1 MIKNN
6 RSKQLTYR
14 KLVYSYFLIICIEI
28 ISRYFFTAT
37 PLSLFLPAILLL
49 MSESLKNKRINIL
62 KYRYLFLPF
71 IGFTLL
77 FSYVFI
83 KYPFNYALHIW
94 SPVFNIGYSVIS
106 LLYIAPLLLQLI
118 GNYLTFRINWQSTT
132 LFILFI
138 VHLVY
143 ALETLIIMHL
153 SFSTA
158 KTNNQFSTLEVNGYW
173 VNWFLLIISLL
184 VTLCYLLGAKKESQ
198 LKTYPTLKELE
209 EYKQKILES
218 FNLKK
223 NFLEPTFSINTLSI
237 ETGISK
243 NDLHYFFDFYLQK
256 SFLDITA
263 EYRINHAIEL
273 MHGEGKFY
281 TIEAIAQES
290 GYKSRASFNK
300 YFKQITGTLP
310 SQYFSSL
317 KK

>member
-1 MIKNN
+1 MTKHNHY
-6 RSKQLTYR
+6 KQLTYR
-14 KLVYSYFLIICIEI
+14 KLIYSYFLIICIEI

-49 MSESLKNKRINIL
+49 MSESLKNKKINIL
-62 KYRYLFLPF
+62 KYRYLFLPI

-94 SPVFNIGYSVIS
+94 SPVFNIGYSVTS

-118 GNYLTFRINWQSTT
+118 GNYLAFRINWQSTT

-143 ALETLIIMHL
+143 ALETLIVMHL

-198 LKTYPTLKELE
+198 LKTY
-209 EYKQKILES
+209 
-218 FNLKK
+218 
-223 NFLEPTFSINTLSI
+223 PTFSINTLSI